1 MTFASMKGRTNG
13 SNTPY
18 GQRIE
23 DFDIFVDATLR
34 LGRELA
40 AEMAGVGQ

>member
-18 GQRIE
+18 GQLE